1 MEGMRTTTR
10 TIVRRAHWRWQRC
23 GAGRSELRRVR
34 VGETLVNLAPTDT
47 RQLDLLSAGTA
58 STAQRRSPRRTVR
71 HGVQAAEPRPVLRSY
86 WRRQPY
92 GPQGEL
98 RKVILVD
105 VHA

>member
-1 MEGMRTTTR
+1 M
-10 TIVRRAHWRWQRC
+10 
-23 GAGRSELRRVR
+23 
-34 VGETLVNLAPTDT
+34 
-47 RQLDLLSAGTA
+47 
-58 STAQRRSPRRTVR
+58 VR
-71 HGVQAAEPRPVLRSY
+71 HGVQATEPRPVIRSY